1 MEKHKPKYD
10 LEERTKEF
18 GKRIIRLCKALPNNA
33 INDRLI
39 RQVVGS
45 GDSVGANYAEA
56 NDALS
61 KQDMLKGIRICRKEA
76 KETKLHLE
84 LLVEANST
92 LAPRMQ
98 KLIQEARELVS
109 IFSAIIKK
117 LQKSKQD
124 KDDNGADTD

>member
-84 LLVEANST
+84 LLA
-92 LAPRMQ
+92 
-98 KLIQEARELVS
+98 EARES
-109 IFSAIIKK
+109 QYS
-117 LQKSKQD
+117 SS
-124 KDDNGADTD
+124 